1 MDTLFRTLHDRLA
14 SSLQTLPDKPRE
26 NPESTLRALWHAAA
40 EQPRSV
46 VTAGREGLP
55 VLHDEARRCRLQ
67 ELVDRRLAGEPLAH
81 LTGRVHFM
89 GLDVLCGPEALI
101 PRVET
106 EQLVHACI
114 ELLRHDAMRRP
125 ARVVDV
131 CTGSGN
137 IAFALAHHVP
147 DAEVRGADISAEA
160 LALAERNR
168 RHLGLERVELRRGD
182 LLAPFGSEFDGTV
195 DLVACAPPYI
205 LSAKV
210 GQMAPEIAAHEPRL
224 AFDGGPLGVT
234 ILLRLLEESP
244 RLLRRG
250 GWLALEVGLGQGP
263 AMGRRLQRD
272 PHYDEVRPLADARGD
287 VRVVLARRA

>member
-1 MDTLFRTLHDRLA
+1 MDAFFRSLHDRLA
-14 SSLQTLPDKPRE
+14 GSLQTLPDKPLE

-40 EQPRSV
+40 DQPRSV
-46 VTAGREGLP
+46 VTAGREALP
-55 VLHDEARRCRLQ
+55 ALECETRRQRLQ
-67 ELVDRRLAGEPLAH
+67 ELVERRLAGEPLAH

-89 GLDVLCGPEALI
+89 DLDVLCGPEALI

-106 EQLVHACI
+106 EQLAQACI
-114 ELLRHDAMRRP
+114 ELLRDDAARHP

-137 IAFALAHHVP
+137 IAYAIAHHVP
-147 DAEVRGADISAEA
+147 DAEVHGADISAEA

-168 RHLGLERVELRRGD
+168 AHLGLARVDLRRGD

-195 DLVACAPPYI
+195 DLVACSPPYI

-210 GQMAPEIAAHEPRL
+210 EQMAAEISSHEPRL

-244 RLLRRG
+244 RLLRAG

-272 PHYDEVRPLADARGD
+272 PHYDEVRQLADARGD